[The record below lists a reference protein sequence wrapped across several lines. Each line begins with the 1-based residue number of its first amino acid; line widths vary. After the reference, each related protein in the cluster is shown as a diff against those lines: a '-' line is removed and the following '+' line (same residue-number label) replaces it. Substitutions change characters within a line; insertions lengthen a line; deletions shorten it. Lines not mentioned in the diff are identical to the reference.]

1 LSASGTPLENITQ
14 ITYNVPNFNTKIN
27 LLKHLLQTNEDM
39 NRVLVF
45 VNNKKISD
53 LVHTRIEEDFEGQFG
68 VIHSNKSQNYRLS
81 TMAEFQAGN
90 LRGLITTDIMARGL
104 DISNIS
110 HVVNFEMPELP
121 ELYMHRIGRTGR
133 ADATGTA
140 ISFVA
145 LREEESKFAIEL
157 LMDMELPIEV
167 FPEIV
172 EVSSKLIEPEKDRQP
187 IKFLMKKQKLEGD
200 GAFHE
205 KSKKNKKVNLG
216 GPGVTKKKT
225 HGSVNRNMLK
235 NQAKKRKDKK

>member
-1 LSASGTPLENITQ
+1 MVLE
-14 ITYNVPNFNTKIN
+14 
-27 LLKHLLQTNEDM
+27 
-39 NRVLVF
+39 
-45 VNNKKISD
+45 
-53 LVHTRIEEDFEGQFG
+53 RIEEDFEGQFG

-81 TMAEFQAGN
+81 TMASFQEGN

-104 DISNIS
+104 DISNIT
-110 HVVNFEMPELP
+110 HVINFEMPELP

-133 ADATGTA
+133 ADAKGSA
-140 ISFVA
+140 ISMIA
-145 LREEESKFAIEL
+145 PREEEFKFAIEL
-157 LMDMELPIEV
+157 LMDMELPIIE
-167 FPEIV
+167 FPETV
-172 EVSSKLIEPEKDRQP
+172 EISSKLIEPEKDRQP
-187 IKFLMKKQKLEGD
+187 MKFMMKKVKLEGD